1 MSCYIKLNGWS
12 GSDRESAA
20 TQLAKVFRM
29 PEYEVDSILDQL
41 SEGTP
46 WQFEHSISET
56 QSGPAKNHLAKQGF
70 EVAIVS
76 ESGEEEIESLEDESY
91 DSGAAEGGQEISQAA
106 KPKPKSQKGAIAVL
120 VLVLL
125 AGGWTQTEQGKEQ
138 LIRWG
143 VITPLSSYKAPS
155 LAESTYE
162 NPAYRDTHKGL
173 TGIPY
178 DDKTQH
184 QVSSFMGSCLEP
196 EENLATTLLLGDLK
210 KTQSEFH
217 CKGETI
223 ANPIGDWKCGYHYE
237 KGCGR
242 YTQTYYNCN
251 RQYVCIPET
260 AAFNRELFKKQLLAL
275 EQQMASR

>member
-29 PEYEVDSILDQL
+29 PEYEADSILDQL

-143 VITPLSSYKAPS
+143 VISPPFQYTAPTPAESSYD
-155 LAESTYE
+155 
-162 NPAYRDTHKGL
+162 NPAYRDTVKGL

-178 DDKTQH
+178 EDQTAQP
-184 QVSSFMGSCLEP
+184 VSSSIGSCMKP
-196 EENLATTLLLGDLK
+196 GENLATTLLMKDLK
-210 KTQSEFH
+210 STQSDFF

-223 ANPIGDWKCGYHYE
+223 ANPIGVWECGYHYE
-237 KGCGR
+237 DGCGR
-242 YTQTYYNCN
+242 KTRPYYNCH
-251 RQYVCIPET
+251 RRFVCVPET
-260 AAFNRELFKKQLLAL
+260 AEYNREIFKKQLQEL